1 MPPSAVAR
9 GSFLPFGIRNT
20 IQVPV
25 TLLSLRCRFVL
36 EGDLDLGLDSQLQ
49 LLLGRLVVLSW
60 NNSNNMPL

>member
-1 MPPSAVAR
+1 M
-9 GSFLPFGIRNT
+9 
-20 IQVPV
+20 
-25 TLLSLRCRFVL
+25 RFVL